1 MKKWT
6 LPACSRSAYTT
17 SHSTPAA
24 LYAASQ
30 RCAYSCALIAGCCSN
45 VSKAEVGTRRSSIF
59 KADSFCSYLKI
70 QLFKVFKRVIP
81 GVDEYFF
88 VICIFNGFGCVQE
101 IGRAHV

>member
-30 RCAYSCALIAGCCSN
+30 RCAYSCALIAGCCSH
-45 VSKAEVGTRRSSIF
+45 VSKAGGGIRRRPIF
-59 KADSFCSYLKI
+59 KAHSFRSYLKI
-70 QLFKVFKRVIP
+70 QLLRVFRRVIL
-81 GVDEYFF
+81 GSDEHFF
-88 VICIFNGFGCVQE
+88 VIIAADGPGCRQVT
-101 IGRAHV
+101 G